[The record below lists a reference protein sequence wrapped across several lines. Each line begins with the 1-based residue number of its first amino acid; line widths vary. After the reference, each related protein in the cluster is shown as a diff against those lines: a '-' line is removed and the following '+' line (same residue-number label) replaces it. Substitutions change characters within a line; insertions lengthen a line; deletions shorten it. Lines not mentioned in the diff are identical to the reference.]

1 MVIICGMVK
10 GGARIGA
17 GRPKGAK
24 GRKSRTLEERMARM
38 GVDPLEQLVEIAV
51 EARGQGDLHLAV
63 SAFKELAR
71 YVYPMRKAVD
81 DRETKSASEPTIIK
95 IITRVPASPEQPG
108 VLRNCETQAGFNL
121 AWTQPQ
127 IPE

>member
-1 MVIICGMVK
+1 MSK

-81 DRETKSASEPTIIK
+81 DRDTSGTSQPTIIK
-95 IITRVPASPEQPG
+95 LITRVPASPEQPG
-108 VLRNCETQAGFNL
+108 VLRNSEPPAGFPL
-121 AWTQPQ
+121 TWSPSRLG
-127 IPE
+127 

>member
-1 MVIICGMVK
+1 MPK

-24 GRKSRTLEERMARM
+24 GRKSRTLEERMAGM

-51 EARGQGDLHLAV
+51 EARSQGDLHLAV

-81 DRETKSASEPTIIK
+81 DRGPAVASEPTIIRL
-95 IITRVPASPEQPG
+95 ITRVPASPEQPG
-108 VLRNCETQAGFNL
+108 VLRNCDASVGFDL
-121 AWTQPQ
+121 PWSPSQ
-127 IPE
+127 IC

>member
-1 MVIICGMVK
+1 MPK

-17 GRPKGAK
+17 GRPKGAN
-24 GRKSRTLEERMARM
+24 GRKSRTLEERMACM

-51 EARGQGDLHLAV
+51 EARSQGDLHLAV

-81 DRETKSASEPTIIK
+81 DREAAGASQPTIIK
-95 IITRVPASPEQPG
+95 LITRVPASPEQPG
-108 VLRNCETQAGFNL
+108 VIRNCDPTASFPV
-121 AWTQPQ
+121 AWSPSHLG
-127 IPE
+127 

>member
-1 MVIICGMVK
+1 MSK

-81 DRETKSASEPTIIK
+81 DRELVGASEPTIIK

-108 VLRNCETQAGFNL
+108 VLRGCETQAGFNL
-121 AWTQPQ
+121 AVAAPGS
-127 IPE
+127 

>member
-1 MVIICGMVK
+1 MPK

-24 GRKSRTLEERMARM
+24 GRKSRTLEERMAGM

-51 EARGQGDLHLAV
+51 EARSQGDLHLAV

-81 DRETKSASEPTIIK
+81 DREARGASEPTIIK

-108 VLRNCETQAGFNL
+108 VLRSCETQAGFNL
-121 AWTQPQ
+121 AWSQAQ
-127 IPE
+127 VAE

>member
-1 MVIICGMVK
+1 MPK

-24 GRKSRTLEERMARM
+24 SRKSRTLEERMAHM

-81 DRETKSASEPTIIK
+81 DRDTSGASEPTIIRL
-95 IITRVPASPEQPG
+95 ITRVPASPEQPG
-108 VLRNCETQAGFNL
+108 VLRNCDTSVGFDL
-121 AWTQPQ
+121 PWSQSQ
-127 IPE
+127 IC

>member
-1 MVIICGMVK
+1 MQK
-10 GGARIGA
+10 GGVRIGA

-24 GRKSRTLEERMARM
+24 GRKSRTLEERMAGM

-51 EARGQGDLHLAV
+51 EARSQGDLHLAV

-71 YVYPMRKAVD
+71 YVYPMRKAVE
-81 DRETKSASEPTIIK
+81 DRSLATASEPTIIK

-108 VLRNCETQAGFNL
+108 VLRDCETQAGFRL
-121 AWTQPQ
+121 PWSQPQ
-127 IPE
+127 ID